1 MTDPRRAL
9 PSVASLLED
18 DSMRA
23 LLAEHP
29 RSLVVDAI
37 RESIDS
43 ARTAGGDSAHDWSA
57 AVRARLTSSSQPS
70 LRPVINAT
78 GIILHTNLGRA
89 PLPDAAIKAI
99 AVTAR
104 GFSNLE
110 YDLGRGARG
119 SRHTHCVSLLRKLTG
134 AEDAIV
140 VNNGAAALVLALN
153 TLARRREVLV
163 SRGELV
169 EIGGSFRI
177 PDIMARSGA
186 KLIEVGTTNRTHA
199 DDYRRQITPKTG
211 AIVKIHR
218 SNFAVSGFVSDVGVP
233 ELAFIA
239 AEHGLP
245 VIHDMGSGLMIPLD
259 RYGLRGEPTIRDV
272 MNAGPTLA
280 LMSGDKLLGGPQAGI
295 ILGAAAV
302 TSKLRANPLARA
314 LRVDKLTLAAL
325 EATLRIYLDEKRAV
339 KEIPALALIAAP
351 IERLRTR
358 GECIRARLAGTVEL
372 VDTEASVGAG
382 AFPTA
387 VLRSVAIAIRGN
399 VEEIEKKLRAQPVPI
414 IGRISEGR
422 LLLDL
427 RSVQEHE
434 DEIIEAA
441 LQTVLA

>member
-9 PSVASLLED
+9 PSVASLLEE

-23 LLAEHP
+23 LLAKHP
-29 RSLVVDAI
+29 RPLVVDAI
-37 RESIDS
+37 REAIDS
-43 ARTAGGDSAHDWSA
+43 ARAAGGDSAKDWSA
-57 AVRARLTSSSQPS
+57 AVRARLVSSTQPS

-99 AVTAR
+99 GIAAR

-110 YDLGRGARG
+110 YDLDRGARG
-119 SRHTHCVSLLRKLTG
+119 SRHTHCVSLLKRLTG

-153 TLARRREVLV
+153 TLARRKEVLV

-186 KLIEVGTTNRTHA
+186 KLVEVGTTNRTHA
-199 DDYRRQITPKTG
+199 DDYRRRITPKTG

-218 SNFAVSGFVSDVGVP
+218 SNFSVSGFVSEVGVP

-259 RYGLRGEPTIRDV
+259 RYGLTGEPTVREV

-295 ILGAAAV
+295 ILGDETV

-351 IERLRTR
+351 VERLRSR
-358 GECIRARLAGTVEL
+358 GELIRARLASTVEL
-372 VDTEASVGAG
+372 VDSEASVGAG
-382 AFPTA
+382 AFPAA
-387 VLRSVAIAIRGN
+387 VLRSVAIAIPERAG
-399 VEEIEKKLRAQPVPI
+399 EIENKLRALPTPI
-414 IGRISEGR
+414 IGRIAGNR

-427 RSVQEHE
+427 RSVQERE

-441 LQTVLA
+441 LQSVLA